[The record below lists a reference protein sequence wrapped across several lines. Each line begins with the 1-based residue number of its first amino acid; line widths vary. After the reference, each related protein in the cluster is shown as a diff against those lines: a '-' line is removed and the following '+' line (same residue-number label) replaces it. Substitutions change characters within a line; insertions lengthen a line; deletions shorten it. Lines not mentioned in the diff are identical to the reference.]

1 MTNEI
6 KIVIDKDII
15 EKYHEYYF
23 EKYPKR
29 KVKPIEKPIPP
40 SLNRFIT
47 YKRMQQN
54 SVKQKYKEFSVWLA
68 SYYKIANLNL
78 DAGLMTITFYFPDK
92 RRRDFDNLMLTPK
105 LINDGL
111 VEAGVFKDDSGD
123 ILRLKF
129 ENFQYDKL
137 NSRVEILIE
146 Y

>member
-1 MTNEI
+1 
-6 KIVIDKDII
+6 
-15 EKYHEYYF
+15 
-23 EKYPKR
+23 
-29 KVKPIEKPIPP
+29 
-40 SLNRFIT
+40 
-47 YKRMQQN
+47 
-54 SVKQKYKEFSVWLA
+54 
-68 SYYKIANLNL
+68 
-78 DAGLMTITFYFPDK
+78 
-92 RRRDFDNLMLTPK
+92 MLTPK

>member
-1 MTNEI
+1 MSCKV
-6 KIVIDKDII
+6 KIVIDKNVI
-15 EKYHEYYF
+15 EKYNKYYF
-23 EKYPKR
+23 NKYPKR
-29 KVKPIEKPIPP
+29 KVKPIEKPTPP
-40 SLNRFIT
+40 SLNRFIA

-54 SVKQKYKEFSVWLA
+54 SVKQKYKEFAVWLA
-68 SYYKIANLNL
+68 SYYEIANLNL
-78 DAGLMTITFYFPDK
+78 GDALMTITFYFPDK

-111 VEAGVFKDDSGD
+111 VDAGVFKDDSGD

-129 ENFQYDKL
+129 ENFQYDKS